1 MVLSA
6 NAPAAA
12 ATPAPGA
19 TPSITLE
26 PTGCGQGCVLAIAAG
41 AVLGGLL
48 LITLLAAAAQT
59 VRTIFFAKP
68 LPDSDIGFLD
78 DSQQLSMR
86 PWPPTRTAPP
96 KDDHPIAT
104 SLNPA
109 ASPAFPPVYH
119 KPVAGAPAASPARA
133 RSGPSLWEHG
143 ETGDASAPRPAAEV
157 GWHASPIAVQELR
170 VVSGGGGRPAVQ
182 LDAQLGQAVLAR
194 TEPPAPRPTSPPRA
208 PPRLSPPPA
217 VASVPTA
224 GSGGAG
230 AGTPPS
236 ANPAPEPVL
245 ARARPGPAIVESG
258 QA

>member
-1 MVLSA
+1 VVLSA

-170 VVSGGGGRPAVQ
+170 VVSGGGGVRLCSWTLSWGRPSWH
-182 LDAQLGQAVLAR
+182 
-194 TEPPAPRPTSPPRA
+194 APSPPRPA
-208 PPRLSPPPA
+208 PPRRP
-217 VASVPTA
+217 
-224 GSGGAG
+224 
-230 AGTPPS
+230 
-236 ANPAPEPVL
+236 
-245 ARARPGPAIVESG
+245 ARPRASRHL
-258 QA
+258 QR